1 MARIPHSHLS
11 SNAMRLD
18 DPRPCIPKER
28 KKERNNQSEAE
39 REMETS
45 SEKEER
51 KRRNAEKGLNRMS
64 QIRSA
69 RPQSQEHHPTPS
81 IDLKK
86 EIIDRRAIF
95 CDDDQSPAPQANQS
109 HDISA
114 APVGLSEASLKQAEI
129 SSANSQDVGS
139 QAELPDKGTDKHAT
153 CARLVGEKDKSQ
165 PETSS
170 VRKAST
176 NTESLQKTSRNQ
188 PNKFS
193 SKLLNSCII
202 ASERPRSFCALVIA
216 FCVLL
221 SHFNFP
227 LRIGTAD
234 SNVASKPLYIILL
247 TDFAIVLSR
256 LVLDKKGVSGE
267 AEEEKNKENWDATV
281 MLLERGLVAYQTI
294 RALFTDFSIYAVVV
308 ICGTSLL

>member
-1 MARIPHSHLS
+1 
-11 SNAMRLD
+11 
-18 DPRPCIPKER
+18 
-28 KKERNNQSEAE
+28 
-39 REMETS
+39 METS

-114 APVGLSEASLKQAEI
+114 APVGLSEASTSSTLKQGEI

-139 QAELPDKGTDKHAT
+139 QAELPDKGTDKHVT
-153 CARLVGEKDKSQ
+153 CTRLVGEKDKSQ

-170 VRKAST
+170 IRKAST

-227 LRIGTAD
+227 LLGISIGTAD

-256 LVLDKKGVSGE
+256 LFLHKKGVSGD
-267 AEEEKNKENWDATV
+267 AEEEKPAASQDNKENWDATV